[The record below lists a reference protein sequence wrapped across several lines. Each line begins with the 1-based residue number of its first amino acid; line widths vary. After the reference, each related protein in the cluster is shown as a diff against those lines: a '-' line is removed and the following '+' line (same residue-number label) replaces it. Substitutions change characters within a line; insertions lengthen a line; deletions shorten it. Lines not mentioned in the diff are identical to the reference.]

1 MTSCYNS
8 QEVLA
13 AEEAIDFT
21 YPHYYGSGTNDEC
34 PVGHGD
40 GCDTEHLATKAH
52 NEELTDEDDQ
62 QDEQESLTTF
72 EVEGRTSSEVGA
84 SIEEVPEL
92 EHHENRED
100 VALLCARKSF
110 CTAKCEGAKISEG
123 GDIGMFKHIDQTDED
138 EEE

>member
-100 VALLCARKSF
+100 VALLRA
-110 CTAKCEGAKISEG
+110 
-123 GDIGMFKHIDQTDED
+123 
-138 EEE
+138 